1 MNRYTG
7 KPMHVQNRPDL
18 YEDRPRRPPAAGAV
32 LVPEGVYEAVLVDVQ
47 PFDGAHGR
55 RVGMVYEI
63 TDGEPA
69 GVRLMESASISG
81 RGKLAELVAGMG
93 EIVGLSEDGLRGLVG
108 TRCRIRVTHGRTRAG
123 TLYAGIAQTFR
134 TR

>member
-1 MNRYTG
+1 M
-7 KPMHVQNRPDL
+7 
-18 YEDRPRRPPAAGAV
+18 

-69 GVRLMESASISG
+69 GVRLMESATISG

-108 TRCRIRVTHGRTRAG
+108 TRCRIRVIHSRTRSG
-123 TLYAGIAQTFR
+123 TLYASIVQTFR

>member
-1 MNRYTG
+1 
-7 KPMHVQNRPDL
+7 MHVQNRPDL
-18 YEDRPRRPPAAGAV
+18 YEDRHRRPPAAGAV

-63 TDGEPA
+63 TDGEPV
-69 GVRLMESASISG
+69 GKRLMESASISG
-81 RGKLAELVAGMG
+81 RGKLAELVAGMS
-93 EIVGLSEDGLRGLVG
+93 EIVGLSEDGLRGLIG
-108 TRCRIRVTHGRTRAG
+108 TRCRVRVVHGRTRAG
-123 TLYAGIAQTFR
+123 TLYASITQTFR

>member
-1 MNRYTG
+1 
-7 KPMHVQNRPDL
+7 
-18 YEDRPRRPPAAGAV
+18 
-32 LVPEGVYEAVLVDVQ
+32 VDVQ

-55 RVGMVYEI
+55 RIGLVYEI
-63 TDGEPA
+63 TDGEQA
-69 GVRLMESASISG
+69 GVRLMESAAISG
-81 RGKLAELVAGMG
+81 HGKLAELVAGMG
-93 EIVGLSEDGLRGLVG
+93 EMVGLSEDGLRGLID

>member
-1 MNRYTG
+1 
-7 KPMHVQNRPDL
+7 MHVQNRPDL
-18 YEDRPRRPPAAGAV
+18 YADHPRRPPAAGAV

-69 GVRLMESASISG
+69 GVRLMESATISG

-108 TRCRIRVTHGRTRAG
+108 TRCRIRVIHSRTRSG
-123 TLYAGIAQTFR
+123 TLYASIVQTFR